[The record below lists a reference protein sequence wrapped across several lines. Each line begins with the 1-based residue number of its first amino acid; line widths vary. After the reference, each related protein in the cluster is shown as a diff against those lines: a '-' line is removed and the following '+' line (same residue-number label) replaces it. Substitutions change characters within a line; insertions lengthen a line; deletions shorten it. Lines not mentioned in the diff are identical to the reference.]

1 MRLRDLLSSDET
13 QAPADLCPLRL
24 LRLPGGERDLDRP
37 VLGTVTIDLPDPGR
51 FVSPGD
57 LVLSGLAWH
66 GLDAGA
72 QQDPGAEQDAD
83 AAAGPDADAGRAAD
97 AEAGQAAD
105 ADADAGQ
112 DAVAGRSDAFVRVL
126 VEAGAVALGAGE
138 ARLGHVPDDLV
149 EACARHGLPLLAVG
163 VEVPFTSVTEYVARG
178 RTEERIGGLA
188 ALVDRHRRFSTQ
200 RQAGAGSEALLE
212 LLLAELDLRAHI
224 LSPTGRQ
231 IAGAHPALPEK
242 TASALAGRFLAAE
255 RAGERAPHRTVARG
269 TAFSLFPVRSGAGE
283 GDSAPRAALTD
294 WLIAVEADSA
304 DWNDERVDLLNQL
317 ARLVAVERDGRD
329 TDRTMRRRAG
339 DRLLAL
345 VGSAAARE
353 GGPSLFEEEEAAA
366 RLTAG
371 AAGAAEAAGPEGP
384 LRWQAVSARLET
396 KGAHGLPVAAS
407 LRGLLEE
414 VLLHPRCLGPDAG
427 PRMAV
432 TAAGDGAEAVAFVLV
447 GEDARL
453 TPDAVERVA
462 SGSLPRGLWAGERLA
477 FGVSDPVGGAAE
489 LRHALSQAR
498 NARQVA
504 APSQPVAACGPDAL
518 AAHVMALLP
527 LIPAEVRREF
537 SRRLLAPLTDYDR
550 RYGSDLVPTLRSFLE
565 HDGSWARCGEAL
577 HLHVNS
583 LRYRISRIE
592 ALTGRNLSRLED
604 KMDFAAALRMG

>member
-1 MRLRDLLSSDET
+1 MRLRDLLSSEEA
-13 QAPADLCPLRL
+13 QAPSDPCLLRL

-66 GLDAGA
+66 QRHRQDAGA
-72 QQDPGAEQDAD
+72 DP
-83 AAAGPDADAGRAAD
+83 
-97 AEAGQAAD
+97 
-105 ADADAGQ
+105 
-112 DAVAGRSDAFVRVL
+112 SDAFVRVL

-138 ARLGHVPDDLV
+138 ARFGHVPDDLV
-149 EACARHGLPLLAVG
+149 EACARYGLPLLAVG

-188 ALVDRHRRFSTQ
+188 ALVDRHRRFSTD
-200 RQAGAGSEALLE
+200 RQAGAGADALLE

-231 IAGAHPALPEK
+231 IAGARPPLPEK

-283 GDSAPRAALTD
+283 GDSAPGAALTD
-294 WLIAVEADSA
+294 WLIAVEADSS
-304 DWNDERVDLLNQL
+304 DWNGERVDLLDRL
-317 ARLVAVERDGRD
+317 ARLVAVERGGRD
-329 TDRTMRRRAG
+329 TDRTMRRRAAE
-339 DRLLAL
+339 RLLAL
-345 VGSAAARE
+345 IGSAAAGE
-353 GGPSLFEEEEAAA
+353 GGQALFEEEEAAA

-371 AAGAAEAAGPEGP
+371 ASGSTGADGPEGSGGTGSSGGR
-384 LRWQAVSARLET
+384 LRWQAVSARLDP
-396 KGAHGLPVAAS
+396 KGVHGFPVAAS
-407 LRGLLEE
+407 VRDLLEE

-447 GEDARL
+447 GADALL
-453 TPDAVERVA
+453 TPDAVVRVA
-462 SGSLPRGLWAGERLA
+462 GGSLPRGLRAGERLA

-489 LRHALSQAR
+489 LRHALAQAR

-504 APSQPVAACGPDAL
+504 APSEAVAACGPDDL
-518 AAHVMALLP
+518 AAHVMSLLP

-550 RYGSDLVPTLRSFLE
+550 RYRSDLVPTLRSFLE

>member
-1 MRLRDLLSSDET
+1 MRLRDLLSSDEAH
-13 QAPADLCPLRL
+13 APAHPCLLRL

-66 GLDAGA
+66 SKDEGT
-72 QQDPGAEQDAD
+72 E
-83 AAAGPDADAGRAAD
+83 RA
-97 AEAGQAAD
+97 
-105 ADADAGQ
+105 
-112 DAVAGRSDAFVRVL
+112 DAFVRVL

-138 ARLGHVPDDLV
+138 AQFGHVPDELV
-149 EACARHGLPLLAVG
+149 EACARYGLPLLAVG
-163 VEVPFTSVTEYVARG
+163 VEVPFASVTEYVARG
-178 RTEERIGGLA
+178 RTGQRIGGLA
-188 ALVDRHRRFSTQ
+188 ALVDRHRRFGTG
-200 RQAGAGSEALLE
+200 RQAGAGAEALLE
-212 LLLAELDLRAHI
+212 LLLAELDLHAHI

-231 IAGAHPALPEK
+231 IAGARPPLPEK

-283 GDSAPRAALTD
+283 GDRAPGAALTD
-294 WLIAVEADSA
+294 WLIAVEADTA
-304 DWNDERVDLLNQL
+304 DWNGERVDLLGRL
-317 ARLVAVERDGRD
+317 GRLVAVERGGRD
-329 TDRTMRRRAG
+329 TDRTMRRRAAE
-339 DRLLAL
+339 RLLAL
-345 VGSAAARE
+345 VGSAAAAE
-353 GGPSLFEEEEAAA
+353 GGQALFEEEEAAA
-366 RLTAG
+366 ARLTAG
-371 AAGAAEAAGPEGP
+371 AGREPGDGGPRGP
-384 LRWQAVSARLET
+384 LRWQAVSARLEVRDGPGFP
-396 KGAHGLPVAAS
+396 GAAAV
-407 LRGLLEE
+407 RDLLEE

-447 GEDARL
+447 GADAPL
-453 TPDAVERVA
+453 TPEAVVRVA
-462 SGSLPRGLWAGERLA
+462 GGSLPRGLRAGERLA
-477 FGVSDPVGGAAE
+477 FGVSDAVGGPAE
-489 LRHALSQAR
+489 LRHALAQAR

-504 APSQPVAACGPDAL
+504 APSEPVAACGPDDL

-550 RYGSDLVPTLRSFLE
+550 RYRSDLVPTLRSFLE

-604 KMDFAAALRMG
+604 KMDFAAALQMG